1 MKGSFFKLAISEKAL
16 LFICGM
22 ISAVLFFGISLKIF
36 SDVDTAW
43 DSWYYHFPFAAR
55 LWGIVPAEQ
64 YQWEPFLGNV
74 YRGFPLLGEWV
85 QGFFWKI
92 TGQMHAAALP
102 SLFSLVILILLL
114 NKLLQIPRAIL
125 AAAFLAIPLIQA
137 HVITAY
143 VDLPANIFATIGMVC
158 AFLEWVEPQKS
169 KQRYY
174 CALISFALAANTKYQ
189 VLPVVTAAWLLLMVR
204 RFLLSSD
211 QGDKS
216 GEKHRLIFEVI
227 VSAGVIF
234 FVPLKNYF
242 LFGHPLYPV
251 NLQALAPPM
260 GTFWDL
266 DPSLPLWKR
275 TLNGAGIWF
284 LSVTDATR
292 YPYERFITH
301 GYDVPWEV
309 AMGSLFPLAHRM
321 GGYNGPYV
329 IFLVLNLMVVGWFS
343 DKKKFRAVFYSF
355 LALTLITAA
364 APVSF
369 ELRYYFYWIL
379 MLIVANLYLIYR
391 SIPAEHL
398 FSGVMKKTFFLVTIS
413 ALLFVLILSR
423 GMHVQPLGISTQ
435 KALQYF
441 RLNKAW
447 LDDMESKGGG
457 CVLQREPANFMY
469 AHYFHPQRK
478 SYIVISATKP
488 EECAVR
494 PGRI

>member
-1 MKGSFFKLAISEKAL
+1 MKGSFFKLVVSEKAL

-22 ISAVLFFGISLKIF
+22 ISAILFVGISLKIF
-36 SDVDTAW
+36 CDIDTAW

-64 YQWEPFLGNV
+64 YQWEPFLGEV
-74 YRGFPLLGEWV
+74 YRGFPLLGEWA
-85 QGFFWKI
+85 QGFFWKL
-92 TGQMHAAALP
+92 TGQIHAAVLP
-102 SLFSLVILILLL
+102 SLLSLLILILSLS
-114 NKLLQIPRAIL
+114 KLLQVPRAIL
-125 AAAFLAIPLIQA
+125 AATFLAIPLIQA

-143 VDLPANIFATIGMVC
+143 VDLPANIFAALGMAC
-158 AFLEWVEPQKS
+158 SFLDWMEPQKS
-169 KQRYY
+169 RRRYY
-174 CALISFALAANTKYQ
+174 FALGFFALAANIKYQ
-189 VLPVVTAAWLLLMVR
+189 VLPVVAAAWLLLLMR
-204 RFLLSSD
+204 RFLLSSE
-211 QGDKS
+211 QE
-216 GEKHRLIFEVI
+216 EKGSERKRLIFEAV

-242 LFGHPLYPV
+242 LFGHPFYPV
-251 NLQALAPPM
+251 NLQALAPPT

-266 DPSLPLWKR
+266 DPSLSLWKR
-275 TLNGAGIWF
+275 VFNGAGVWF

-329 IFLVLNLMVVGWFS
+329 IFLVLNLMVAGWFS
-343 DKKKFRAVFYSF
+343 DRKKFRAVFYSF
-355 LALTLITAA
+355 LVLTLITAA

-379 MLIVANLYLIYR
+379 MLIIANLYLIYR
-391 SIPAEHL
+391 GVPATHP
-398 FSGVMKKTFFLVTIS
+398 FSGALKKIFVAATIL
-413 ALLFVLILSR
+413 AVLFVLILSR

-447 LDDMESKGGG
+447 LDDMEIKGGG

-469 AHYFHPQRK
+469 VHYFHPQRK
-478 SYIVISATKP
+478 PYIVISATNP

-494 PGRI
+494 TGGI

>member
-1 MKGSFFKLAISEKAL
+1 MKGSFFKFAVSEKAL
-16 LFICGM
+16 LFVCGI

-36 SDVDTAW
+36 WDIDTAW

-64 YQWEPFLGNV
+64 YQWEPFLGEV
-74 YRGFPLLGEWV
+74 YRGFPLLGEWA
-85 QGFFWKI
+85 QGFFWKM
-92 TGQMHAAALP
+92 TGQIHLAVLP
-102 SLFSLVILILLL
+102 SLLSLLILILSL
-114 NKLLQIPRAIL
+114 NKLLQVPRAIL
-125 AAAFLAIPLIQA
+125 AASFLSIPLIQA

-143 VDLPANIFATIGMVC
+143 VDLPANIFAAIGMVC
-158 AFLEWVEPQKS
+158 VFLDWIEPQKNR
-169 KQRYY
+169 QRYY
-174 CALISFALAANTKYQ
+174 FALASFALAANMKYQ
-189 VLPVVTAAWLLLMVR
+189 VLPVITAAWLLLLLR
-204 RFLLSSD
+204 RFFLSAEQS
-211 QGDKS
+211 
-216 GEKHRLIFEVI
+216 EKTRVVFEAI
-227 VSAGVIF
+227 LSAGIIF
-234 FVPLKNYF
+234 FVPIKNYF
-242 LFGHPLYPV
+242 LFGHPFYPV
-251 NLQALAPPM
+251 NLQALAPPT

-266 DPSLPLWKR
+266 DPALPLWKR
-275 TLNGAGIWF
+275 ALNGAGIWF

-321 GGYNGPYV
+321 GGYGGPYV
-329 IFLVLNLMVVGWFS
+329 VFLVLNLVLVGQSS
-343 DKKKFRAVFYSF
+343 DRKKFRAVFYSF
-355 LALTLITAA
+355 LVLTLITAV

-379 MLIVANLYLIYR
+379 LLIAANLYLLYR
-391 SIPAEHL
+391 GVPETHP
-398 FSGVMKKTFFLVTIS
+398 FSSGLKKLFFLATILM
-413 ALLFVLILSR
+413 LLFVLAMSR

-478 SYIVISATKP
+478 PYVVISATKP
-488 EECAVR
+488 DECAIR
-494 PGRI
+494 SGGI